1 MSSTET
7 STSTTPDTS
16 TTQQPPTL
24 TIFSRVASIPL
35 VNESLATIHAALVG
49 SRYTSVPYVTAQNL
63 GKSVY
68 HISEPIQIRLAPVLI
83 RADGLANKSL
93 DAVQSYYPTPFTIT
107 SEEIRKEVNQRR
119 EHAYNTANKA
129 LDDRVRTP
137 AYSAAQAIDQK
148 FTPIVDIVEDAI
160 KKLHTKNGDQA
171 NQSPAV
177 DSKFQYQ
184 RAYALSRDLREQLAR
199 YSVEQF
205 KQIESQNV
213 LVNRASVTAQKIIET
228 ASSSYTLAQS
238 KVHEL
243 SDTMLAELK
252 KIQASTYQL
261 PSQVQSSLRDVS
273 DGLTTSIHELSGI
286 VSSDAPINEKAGKVK
301 DTVQQKVQPLLD
313 AATCR
318 VQEILGVI
326 SSRGQEAK
334 ETAEKKVQENAQNGS
349 ANGHTE

>member
-1 MSSTET
+1 
-7 STSTTPDTS
+7 
-16 TTQQPPTL
+16 
-24 TIFSRVASIPL
+24 L
-35 VNESLATIHAALVG
+35 VNNH
-49 SRYTSVPYVTAQNL
+49 YTNVPYVTAQNL

-68 HISEPIQIRLAPVLI
+68 HISESIQVRLAPVLI

-107 SEEIRKEVNQRR
+107 SEELRKEVRERR

-129 LDDRVRTP
+129 LDDRVRSP

-148 FTPIVDIVEDAI
+148 FAPIVNIVEDAV
-160 KKLHTKNGDQA
+160 KKLHEKNGDQDV
-171 NQSPAV
+171 QSPTAENQ
-177 DSKFQYQ
+177 FQYQ

-199 YSVEQF
+199 YSVDQF
-205 KQIESQNV
+205 KQIESQNA
-213 LVNRASVTAQKIIET
+213 LVNRASVTAHKIIET
-228 ASSSYTLAQS
+228 ASSSYVLAQS

-261 PSQVQSSLRDVS
+261 PSQVQNSLKDVS

-286 VSSDAPINEKAGKVK
+286 ISSDAPLNEKAGKVK
-301 DTVQQKVQPLLD
+301 DTVRQKVQPLLD
-313 AATCR
+313 AATSR
-318 VQEILGVI
+318 VQEILKVI

-334 ETAEKKVQENAQNGS
+334 ETAEEKVKEKTEKTENGS